1 MKAAF
6 LPVLASLLLGV
17 FLTACS
23 ERSNN
28 PDSRVSNYTQTS
40 PQIQVVTDLES
51 SRKDFPAIW
60 WQEVPKDQAKSW
72 EILPQE
78 AGPGEVVLSK
88 RNELGI
94 LSNFSE
100 APFVYR
106 GVCYPTIEAFWQM
119 MKYPE
124 SEDDVRWSWTPKWKY
139 TRESVSQM
147 DGFKAKSA
155 GSFANKLMEAND
167 ANWVTFEGEKI
178 PFVQK
183 TPGKHHDLILSALIE
198 KIRQNPKAREI
209 LLKTKDL
216 KLLAD
221 HEISPK
227 AAREWHY
234 YTLWMDIRSDLQK
247 GTLSKDTSEDM
258 SLRTCKAN

>member
-1 MKAAF
+1 MKTTSWI
-6 LPVLASLLLGV
+6 LKTLLLGA

-23 ERSNN
+23 EPSNN
-28 PDSRVSNYTQTS
+28 PGSGGSENPQKT
-40 PQIQVVTDLES
+40 PQIQTVLDAES

-72 EILPQE
+72 EILPQD

-94 LSNFSE
+94 LSNFTE
-100 APFVYR
+100 APFVFR

-124 SEDDVRWSWTPKWKY
+124 SEDDIRWSWTPKWKY
-139 TRESVSQM
+139 TRETVSQM

-155 GSFANKLMEAND
+155 GSYANKLMEAND

-183 TPGKHHDLILSALIE
+183 TPGKHHDLILNALIE
-198 KIRQNPKAREI
+198 KIRQNPKAMEI

-216 KLLAD
+216 KLLPD

-234 YTLWMDIRSDLQK
+234 YSLWMDIRSDIQK
-247 GTLSKDTSEDM
+247 GKLDKETSEDI
-258 SLRTCKAN
+258 SLRTCNAN